1 MKFIGLLMVAH
12 ENDVLREILTVSTE
26 HLDAFYVLDGTVPN
40 DESRRICESFD
51 NCAGYMTDAMLDQRF
66 GEKPVCG
73 WRQAIYE
80 MAVEVHGFDNW
91 FVLLHGD
98 EMLMFDPHALP
109 ARYPGADGFV
119 CRLPFYFPREGE
131 PWDDRPPLEQLHWRL
146 GPGYPEFRMF
156 KGGEH
161 VAYAPE
167 QRYNTQPSGLESVVT
182 TADEIR
188 HYLYR
193 GPDEQLARAQRHVV
207 TEFDLDNYR
216 HVLAG
221 AVYWTDSM
229 IAQFRST
236 QFYPELTG

>member
-1 MKFIGLLMVAH
+1 MKFIGLLMNAH
-12 ENDVLREILTVSTE
+12 ENDILRDTLAASTE

-40 DESRRICESFD
+40 DESRRICESFA
-51 NCAGYMTDAMLDQRF
+51 NCGGYMTDAQLDQRF

-80 MAVEVHGFDNW
+80 MAVTDHGFDNW

-98 EMLMFDPHALP
+98 EMLMFDPRDLP
-109 ARYPGADGFV
+109 AQHPSADGFV
-119 CRLPFYFPREGE
+119 CRLPFYFPRDGE

-156 KGGEH
+156 RGGEH
-161 VAYAPE
+161 VAYIPN
-167 QRYNTQPSGLESVVT
+167 QRFNTQPTGLANVVQT
-182 TADEIR
+182 DAEIR

-193 GPDEQLARAQRHVV
+193 GPVEQVARAERHVV

-221 AVYWTDSM
+221 NVYWSDAM
-229 IAQFRST
+229 IARFRT
-236 QFYPELTG
+236 HPFYAELSG